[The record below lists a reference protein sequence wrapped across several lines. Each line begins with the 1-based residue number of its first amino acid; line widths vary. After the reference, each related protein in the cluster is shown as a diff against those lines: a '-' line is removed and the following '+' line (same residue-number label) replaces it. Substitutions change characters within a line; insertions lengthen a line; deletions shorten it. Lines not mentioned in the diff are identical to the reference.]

1 MSTSSSAT
9 IDKEPV
15 RGREDRPAD
24 AEVIDTIFSQ
34 GFVAWGAAA
43 APLIIHP
50 HGSGAD
56 GKSPADQA
64 GVPLVAGARF
74 QADHLE
80 KERQRLEAYTR
91 QQFEMMRQQ
100 QAMLDQQRQELLRRQ
115 NEVTES
121 TALRQQQLHHQLQL
135 ASAQQWILEN
145 REKSLK
151 DDESQFVLEQ
161 HKLARMHKDLQA
173 SRAEIAEQQE
183 LLEEL
188 QAETTRLIREEAEKR
203 KQLAAIEATLRE
215 RWEAWQEQSR
225 QYAEQRQEIE
235 QRYRALEEAEAAVA
249 RREAEVDELRRGV
262 LRELGE
268 RQGERV

>member
-9 IDKEPV
+9 LEEEPV
-15 RGREDRPAD
+15 RGREDRQPD

-34 GFVAWGAAA
+34 GFVAWGGAV
-43 APLIIHP
+43 APLVIHP
-50 HGSGAD
+50 HGSEAG
-56 GKSPADQA
+56 GKSPAEQVE
-64 GVPLVAGARF
+64 VPLVAGPRF
-74 QADHLE
+74 QAEHLE
-80 KERQRLEAYTR
+80 KERQRLEAYTL

-100 QAMLDQQRQELLRRQ
+100 QAVLEKQRQELLRRQ

-121 TALRQQQLHHQLQL
+121 TALRQQQLHHQLKL
-135 ASAQQWILEN
+135 AAAQQWALEN

-161 HKLARMHKDLQA
+161 RKLACMHRDLQA
-173 SRAEIAEQQE
+173 ARAEIAEQQE

-188 QAETTRLIREEAEKR
+188 QAETTRLIKEEVEKR
-203 KQLAAIEATLRE
+203 KQLSAIETTLRD
-215 RWEAWQEQSR
+215 RWQAWQEESR
-225 QYAEQRQEIE
+225 QYAERRQEIE

-249 RREAEVDELRRGV
+249 RREAELDELRRGV

-268 RQGERV
+268 RQGQRL